1 VTISDIGFLLLDV
14 IVFFSTQPR
23 AIMVVV
29 PVTTAGAKRPHR
41 PLFPPPVTPSGGT
54 FGLVAHLR
62 PLTQSVYS
70 ANTIP
75 SDEACV
81 FDFQISLRDDYAG
94 ISDI

>member
-1 VTISDIGFLLLDV
+1 L
-14 IVFFSTQPR
+14 QPQAR
-23 AIMVVV
+23 KDRID
-29 PVTTAGAKRPHR
+29 PVSASGN
-41 PLFPPPVTPSGGT
+41 PVGRT
-54 FGLVAHLR
+54 FGLVVHLR